1 LNCLKPTPFLS
12 HSALFTLINKDGEQI
27 QEYLYN
33 PTGKIVSSYWH
44 RSNMDVNKSYSKN
57 LFLKLRTIIIGIK
70 LRSSVVLLVF
80 FNYNSFNSCF
90 SDKLG
95 NLTVALGVAGAGI
108 ALHFKK

>member
-1 LNCLKPTPFLS
+1 ME
-12 HSALFTLINKDGEQI
+12 EQI

-33 PTGKIVSSYWH
+33 PTVGKIVSFLIGIAVIW
-44 RSNMDVNKSYSKN
+44 MLIKAIQKN
-57 LFLKLRTIIIGIK
+57 LFSKLRTIIIGIK
-70 LRSSVVLLVF
+70 LRSSVVSLVI

-95 NLTVALGVAGAGI
+95 NLTVVLGVAGAGI